1 MPRLGNPFPIRP
13 NTIPVN
19 QCIRRHGAIGQEIII
34 THPAIRFHDA
44 RIVEAIPGVIFIQP
58 ASNHGARAV
67 QVAPRARTLF
77 PTRKHRARVIEAIPR
92 PRDRTPSRRHSAVR
106 AKPIPRRTIAVPARL
121 HRSAVIEEIPL
132 AIDFAPTSRHCA
144 VGIDHSKVPIAL
156 DKNRIHVFKR
166 QNINAGTAA
175 RLAGLRQ
182 SDIRAKKERWRTSTR
197 QRTTSRRAASLASKS
212 KHPLSYFLQRWP
224 SACLNGSSII
234 VGALQNIRH
243 GQLC

>member
-1 MPRLGNPFPIRP
+1 MTPDAPK
-13 NTIPVN
+13 
-19 QCIRRHGAIGQEIII
+19 QYHD
-34 THPAIRFHDA
+34 PAIERHPVAIAPSEPNQYQDEPSSYQLVCIA
-44 RIVEAIPGVIFIQP
+44 PLLLKKYHWPSISRQPVAIV
-58 ASNHGARAV
+58 
-67 QVAPRARTLF
+67 
-77 PTRKHRARVIEAIPR
+77 
-92 PRDRTPSRRHSAVR
+92 PSR
-106 AKPIPRRTIAVPARL
+106 
-121 HRSAVIEEIPL
+121 
-132 AIDFAPTSRHCA
+132 
-144 VGIDHSKVPIAL
+144 IDHSKVPIAL

-166 QNINAGTAA
+166 QSINAGTAA
-175 RLAGLRQ
+175 RLTGLRQ

>member
-13 NTIPVN
+13 NTIPIN
-19 QCIRRHGAIGQEIII
+19 HCIRRHGAIGQEIII
-34 THPAIRFHDA
+34 AHPAIRFHDA
-44 RIVEAIPGVIFIQP
+44 QCA
-58 ASNHGARAV
+58 
-67 QVAPRARTLF
+67 
-77 PTRKHRARVIEAIPR
+77 EAIPR

-106 AKPIPRRTIAVPARL
+106 AKPIPRRTIVVPARL

-132 AIDFAPTSRHCA
+132 AIDFTPTSRHCA

-166 QNINAGTAA
+166 QNINVGTAA
-175 RLAGLRQ
+175 RLTGLRQ

-197 QRTTSRRAASLASKS
+197 QRTTSRRAASPASKS

-234 VGALQNIRH
+234 VGALQNIGH

>member
-13 NTIPVN
+13 NTIPIN
-19 QCIRRHGAIGQEIII
+19 HCIRRHGAIGQEIII
-34 THPAIRFHDA
+34 AHPAIRFHDA
-44 RIVEAIPGVIFIQP
+44 QCA
-58 ASNHGARAV
+58 
-67 QVAPRARTLF
+67 
-77 PTRKHRARVIEAIPR
+77 EAIPR
-92 PRDRTPSRRHSAVR
+92 PRDRTPSR
-106 AKPIPRRTIAVPARL
+106 
-121 HRSAVIEEIPL
+121 
-132 AIDFAPTSRHCA
+132 RHCA

-175 RLAGLRQ
+175 RLTGLRQ

-197 QRTTSRRAASLASKS
+197 QRATSRRAASPASKS